1 MKALLFLLAGAL
13 PASNVAQYEELLA
26 KSQFSELEHQI
37 LQQTDYKQHG
47 DILVIYAKAL
57 IAQQRLEDANTLLNF
72 AVEQFPGNSEL
83 NYLAG
88 LSKIRLAGNGNV
100 FSAKERAARGVELLQ
115 KAVIIKPDHYAAR
128 QALIDFYS
136 VAPANAGGDKELA
149 LTMAE
154 QLTKENPAQALL
166 AQSRILLN
174 EKKPA
179 EALALLEQMMPDP
192 PNARLLAR
200 KAQILNELEDYDGA
214 FDNYK
219 LAAEYATDLT
229 DKYNALYHIGRLAV
243 VADQDAM
250 LGITALQQY
259 LEFYGDSENKTL
271 PWATLRLAQLMYR
284 TGDNF
289 EATLLVGSLTH
300 ARVADEEFNLILLSL
315 LSALKA
321 KDAPAVIEQPHA
333 EQPEAVTEPVQEKQ
347 DNGQDQAETK
357 ETKQE
362 I

>member
-1 MKALLFLLAGAL
+1 MKAFLFLLAGAL
-13 PASNVAQYEELLA
+13 PASNVTQYEELLA

-37 LQQTDYKQHG
+37 LQQSDYKQHG
-47 DILVIYAKAL
+47 DVLVVYARAL

-88 LSKIRLAGNGNV
+88 LSKIRLASNGNI

-136 VAPANAGGDKELA
+136 IAPANAGGDKELA
-149 LTMAE
+149 QTMAE
-154 QLTKENPAQALL
+154 QLAKENPAQALL

-174 EKKPA
+174 ENKPA

-200 KAQILNELEDYDGA
+200 KAQILNELSQFDEA
-214 FDNYK
+214 FMNYK
-219 LAAEYATDLT
+219 MAAEYATDLT

-250 LGITALQQY
+250 LGVSALQQY
-259 LEFYGDSENKTL
+259 LEFYQDSENKNIH
-271 PWATLRLAQLMYR
+271 WATLRLAQLMYR

-315 LSALKA
+315 LSALKP
-321 KDAPAVIEQPHA
+321 KDAPVVTEQPA
-333 EQPEAVTEPVQEKQ
+333 EQPVAEQNDNKQ
-347 DNGQDQAETK
+347 TQT

>member
-1 MKALLFLLAGAL
+1 MKALLLLLAGAL
-13 PASNVAQYEELLA
+13 PSSNVAQYEALLA

-37 LQQTDYKQHG
+37 LQQSDYKQHG
-47 DILVIYAKAL
+47 DVLVVYARAL

-88 LSKIRLAGNGNV
+88 LGKIRLASDGNV

-149 LTMAE
+149 LAMTE
-154 QLTKENPAQALL
+154 QLAKENPAQAIL
-166 AQSRILLN
+166 AKSRILLN
-174 EKKPA
+174 ENKPT
-179 EALALLEQMMPDP
+179 EALALLETMMPDP

-200 KAQILNELEDYDGA
+200 KAQILTELEEYDAA
-214 FDNYK
+214 FVNYK
-219 LAAEYATDLT
+219 LAAEQATDLT

-250 LGITALQQY
+250 MGITALQQY
-259 LEFYGDSENKTL
+259 LEFYQDSENKIL

-321 KDAPAVIEQPHA
+321 KTAPAVIEQPEA
-333 EQPEAVTEPVQEKQ
+333 ATEQPSEEPKNNQQ
-347 DNGQDQAETK
+347 NQT

>member
-1 MKALLFLLAGAL
+1 MKALLFLLASSL
-13 PASNVAQYEELLA
+13 PSTTLTHYEQLLA
-26 KSQFSELEHQI
+26 KSQFTELEHQI
-37 LQQTDYKQHG
+37 LQQSDYKQHG
-47 DILVIYAKAL
+47 DVLVVYARAL
-57 IAQQRLEDANTLLNF
+57 IAQQRLEDANTLLNY

-88 LSKIRLAGNGNV
+88 LSKIRLASEGNV
-100 FSAKERAARGVELLQ
+100 FAAKERAAHGVELLQ

-136 VAPANAGGDKELA
+136 VAPANAGGNKA
-149 LTMAE
+149 QATAMAE
-154 QLTKENPAQALL
+154 QLAKENPAQALL

-179 EALALLEQMMPDP
+179 EALALLDKMMPEP

-200 KAQILNELEDYDGA
+200 KAQILNELADYEAA

-219 LAAEYATDLT
+219 QAAELATDLT

-259 LEFYGDSENKTL
+259 LEFYRDSENKTL

-284 TGDNF
+284 TGDHF
-289 EATLLVGSLTH
+289 EATLLVGSLIHT
-300 ARVADEEFNLILLSL
+300 RMADEEFNLILLSL
-315 LSALKA
+315 LSALKSQ
-321 KDAPAVIEQPHA
+321 DATPQTEPAETKT
-333 EQPEAVTEPVQEKQ
+333 EQPEEEQQNDRQQGMTQK
-347 DNGQDQAETK
+347 
-357 ETKQE
+357 
-362 I
+362 IR